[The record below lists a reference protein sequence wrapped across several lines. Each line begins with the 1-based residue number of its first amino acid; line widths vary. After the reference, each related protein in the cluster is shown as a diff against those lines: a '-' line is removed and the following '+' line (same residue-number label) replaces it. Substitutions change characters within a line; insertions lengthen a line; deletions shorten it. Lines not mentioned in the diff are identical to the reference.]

1 MQTPYKLT
9 YVLLVLVILGGTVSL
24 STRKSRTQGA
34 AEAYSATSQTK
45 EVRSTIHGR
54 VVYDDTDRPVRRARV
69 MLRSANSFGPEELT
83 GTTNVRGE
91 FRISGVPAGRYF
103 IGVDSS
109 GFVSPVSFL
118 NSDENRQTLFHVD
131 DMREYFEEVEV
142 DGKTDK
148 QVLVHARKGAV
159 IAGNVTY
166 TNGEPAVDH
175 PVTVLRRRGDRY
187 TMFWTNS
194 NTMQANLLTDDRG
207 MFRIVGLP
215 AGEYIIGATPRIE
228 HGELVKDESLEAN
241 MIGSSLAMT
250 FHPSTVFAT
259 QATTIS
265 VQAGEERAGVD
276 IAIADEERH
285 KLSGVV
291 RGRDDRRP
299 VADAMVKLVR
309 KETNK
314 LVSSAL
320 FWPYSVGMP
329 GVKTDELGRWRL
341 TQIPDGRYIIFVQPP
356 SGYNELPPGAK
367 RYGAKQ
373 QEIEISGGDVNVVVE
388 VGEDAKVS
396 GTVITESGPLPRSIY
411 LGLEREGTDPGMD
424 ASAVVERGKFTI
436 RNVPA
441 GKMYFSINVGEDVE
455 QFYIKSITW
464 KGKNLLRELLEVAN
478 ETDVEGVEIVLSRSV
493 ARFDILVRNAGGEP
507 VRDVSL
513 TLVPSDPAR
522 WTRPET
528 QLFGTTD
535 LNGKCTI
542 TGAPGEYLVFI
553 LPSGV
558 QSSTLQKHEI
568 DVRAAEVQR
577 VSLKP
582 GERKTFD
589 LLMRPIE

>member
-1 MQTPYKLT
+1 MQNPHKLT
-9 YVLLVLVILGGTVSL
+9 YVLLVLVIVGGTVSL

-45 EVRSTIHGR
+45 EVRSTISGR
-54 VVYDDTDRPVRRARV
+54 VVYDDTDRPVSRARV
-69 MLRSANSFGPEELT
+69 MLQSANSFGPEQLI

-109 GFVSPVSFL
+109 GFVSPVSFVDL
-118 NSDENRQTLFHVD
+118 DESRQNRFHVD

-148 QVLVHARKGAV
+148 QVLVHARRGAV
-159 IAGNVTY
+159 ITGNVIY

-187 TMFWTNS
+187 TIFWTNV
-194 NTMQANLLTDDRG
+194 NTMQATLLTNDRG
-207 MFRIVGLP
+207 IFRIVGLP

-250 FHPSTVFAT
+250 FHPATVFAT

-276 IAIADEERH
+276 ITIADGERH

-291 RGRDDRRP
+291 SGRDDRRP
-299 VADAMVKLVR
+299 VAGAMVRLVR
-309 KETNK
+309 KETNE
-314 LVSSAL
+314 LVISAL

-341 TQIPDGRYIIFVQPP
+341 TQIPDGTYIIFVQPP

-373 QEIEISGGDVNVVVE
+373 QEVEVSGGDVNVVIE

-411 LGLEREGTDPGMD
+411 LGLEREGTDQGMD
-424 ASAVVERGKFTI
+424 ASAVAERGKFTI
-436 RNVPA
+436 RNVPT
-441 GKMYFSINVGEDVE
+441 GKMYFSINLGEDIE

-493 ARFDILVRNAGGEP
+493 SRFDILVLNARGEP

-589 LLMRPIE
+589 LPMRPIE